1 MKKLKIDLEMIKNNI
16 FPGKQTAESR
26 LMTSDF
32 RSELAEKTI
41 TLASFGQNSCFNMEF
56 GTTHYQNK

>member
-1 MKKLKIDLEMIKNNI
+1 MNELIKKSLILFLGILNVNVKKMDLEMIKNNI

-32 RSELAEKTI
+32 RSELAEK
-41 TLASFGQNSCFNMEF
+41 
-56 GTTHYQNK
+56 